1 MSARLPRPLDIKQL
15 SSKMS
20 KLEQIDRI
28 VGASRLLHCF
38 CIAES
43 LTWSLGI
50 PASRI
55 NSIWALG
62 TAWST

>member
-1 MSARLPRPLDIKQL
+1 MGHKQL

-43 LTWSLGI
+43 
-50 PASRI
+50 
-55 NSIWALG
+55 
-62 TAWST
+62 